1 MTNQFFQ
8 ENELALVRA
17 SEIVQAVS
25 GVGGPLMLK
34 GQFSEELEALLWRIR
49 ADLVDAIQMMEKE
62 NHVES

>member
-25 GVGGPLMLK
+25 DVGGPLMHK

-49 ADLVDAIQMMEKE
+49 ADLVDAIRMMEKE
-62 NHVES
+62 NVGS